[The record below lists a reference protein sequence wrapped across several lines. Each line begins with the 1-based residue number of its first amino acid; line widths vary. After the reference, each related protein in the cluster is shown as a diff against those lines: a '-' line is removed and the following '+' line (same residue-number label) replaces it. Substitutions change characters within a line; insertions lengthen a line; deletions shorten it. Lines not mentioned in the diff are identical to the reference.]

1 MTEIKD
7 INGEQPYTYEGAD
20 VAAAVQ
26 AAVREGVSLRRARLS
41 GADLSG
47 ADLNGAK
54 LSGAN
59 LRSADLDGVR

>member
-7 INGEQPYTYEGAD
+7 INGEQLHTYEGAD

-26 AAVREGVSLRRARLS
+26 AALREGVSLRRA
-41 GADLSG
+41 
-47 ADLNGAK
+47 N

-59 LRSADLDGVR
+59 LSGANLDGVR